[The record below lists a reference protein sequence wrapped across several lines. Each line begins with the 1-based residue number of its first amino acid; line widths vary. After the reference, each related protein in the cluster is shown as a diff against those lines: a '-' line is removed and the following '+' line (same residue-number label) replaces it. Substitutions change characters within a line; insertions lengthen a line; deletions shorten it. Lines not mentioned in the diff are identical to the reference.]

1 MRRGAAV
8 NDLGEED
15 AGFVA
20 DVRVVHAARYGEA
33 EAHAAP
39 LQVNLLIIPL
49 KLFRH

>member
-8 NDLGEED
+8 NDLGDED
-15 AGFVA
+15 AGVVA
-20 DVRVVHAARYGEA
+20 DVRVVRAARDGEA
-33 EAHAAP
+33 EAGAAP